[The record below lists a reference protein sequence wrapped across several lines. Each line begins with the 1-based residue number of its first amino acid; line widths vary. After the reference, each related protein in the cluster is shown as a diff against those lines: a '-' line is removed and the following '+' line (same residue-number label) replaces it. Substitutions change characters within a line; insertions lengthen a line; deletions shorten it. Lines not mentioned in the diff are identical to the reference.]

1 MTPILTRLP
10 LAAAI
15 CVGSAGAS
23 FAQEYCAGIG
33 SSGQWIGGTE
43 AFSDLTTSPDYAEQM
58 ALVMGEN
65 EYIALFSLSDT
76 TPTRIEAEGRGSGDP
91 MIEIYDSAGYLVAT
105 DDDSGGGVSARSE
118 ITLDSGTYC
127 VALRSYDSAPMT
139 AFVRV
144 GRQEHEPLTDGY
156 VPGNDTGSG
165 ACFGPLPNDELV
177 DELPSTATIG
187 DINAYRFT
195 LAEPRALTLT
205 ATNTAADPYITLY
218 DGNGNYIDEND
229 DWDDLNS
236 RIEITYPL
244 DAGDYCVEVD
254 ALSDASQPITVTLET
269 LTEEEAMRAMYDR
282 GEAAPPLDGS
292 YPVTDLGQLQNRQR
306 VDLQNGTTVTWYSL
320 DIPEGGAIVVE
331 AVSLNGMGDPY
342 LILFDDF
349 GREVA
354 YNDDTNELDP
364 VLAARVSAGTYTL
377 GVGEYNDGTSPVRM
391 ILERFIPAK

>member
-1 MTPILTRLP
+1 
-10 LAAAI
+10 
-15 CVGSAGAS
+15 
-23 FAQEYCAGIG
+23 
-33 SSGQWIGGTE
+33 
-43 AFSDLTTSPDYAEQM
+43 M
-58 ALVMGEN
+58 ALVMGAN
-65 EYIALFSLSDT
+65 EYIALFTLSDT

-229 DWDDLNS
+229 DWDVLNS

-254 ALSDASQPITVTLET
+254 ALSDASQPITVMLET